1 MWTERFKCQFVVAYS
16 GMIDHAFAPRKN
28 LEECLGEGNTLSAI
42 SSGQSTKYRLDDCPN
57 RDALQCCG
65 MQLDWMQ
72 KSEQSVEHYKNSK
85 HSQIW
90 GKRMSKNASALSG
103 NSNNHPHNLDTNTKR
118 KQHNI
123 IIRWTRQIPKL
134 IWKKCGSGDLTR
146 HWNIFWNCQIFELV

>member
-1 MWTERFKCQFVVAYS
+1 MWTERFKCQFVVVYS
-16 GMIDHAFAPRKN
+16 GMITLLHQEKTSKN
-28 LEECLGEGNTLSAI
+28 VWEKATPSLPY
-42 SSGQSTKYRLDDCPN
+42 YRGSQPNIDDCPN

-134 IWKKCGSGDLTR
+134 IWNKCGSGDLTR